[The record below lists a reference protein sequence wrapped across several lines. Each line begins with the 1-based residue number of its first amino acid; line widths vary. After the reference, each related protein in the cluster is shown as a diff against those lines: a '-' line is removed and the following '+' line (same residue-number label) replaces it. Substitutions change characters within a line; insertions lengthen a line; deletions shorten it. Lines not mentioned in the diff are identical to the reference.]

1 MSPERRKRR
10 RGRIKR
16 RAVDRRHLGR
26 QKEKTSVK
34 HTIQE
39 VKLKNGA
46 RGLLVDIPG
55 ATVMSFQFQFRAGNR
70 YVKHKDIYETAH
82 IMEHM
87 AFGANAKFK
96 NEHDYE
102 AEFTK
107 NGAYH
112 NAFTSDLS
120 MVYIADC
127 ADFEWERILQL
138 QQVAICQPHFNENE
152 LEAEKGN
159 VRSELTG
166 YLNNHGRVLW
176 PKIQQLLGED
186 IYTFWQRLQ
195 TINTVSLHDI
205 KEHYKR
211 THTAN
216 NMRFVIAG
224 KLHGRRK
231 EIIRQLEDWELQP
244 GERFD
249 VPKDDL
255 SKANPTIIRRK
266 EASNITFGLSLMV
279 PRELNDDELEA
290 MNCLDHIL
298 TGTMHSR
305 IYGAARAKGLAYG
318 IFSDTSAGFYDSS
331 WDFGGQV
338 NHETAGGL
346 FDIIT
351 RELDAVCNGKIAN
364 RELEAAKSY
373 ALGRYQMGAQTVSQ
387 ISNFYTNRYF
397 ADGVVKEYEKVPD
410 AIRAVTRDQIVSTAR
425 EFIESNTWV
434 LAAVSKEDKEEIIGL
449 NEKIEQL
456 FGETA

>member
-1 MSPERRKRR
+1 M
-10 RGRIKR
+10 
-16 RAVDRRHLGR
+16 
-26 QKEKTSVK
+26 K
-34 HTIQE
+34 HTTQE
-39 VKLKNGA
+39 VRLKNGA

-70 YVKHKDIYETAH
+70 YVKNKDIYETAH

-87 AFGANAKFK
+87 AFGANAEYKS
-96 NEHDYE
+96 EHAYE
-102 AEFTK
+102 ADFTK

-120 MVYIADC
+120 MVYVADC
-127 ADFEWERILQL
+127 ADFEWQRILSL
-138 QQVAICQPHFNENE
+138 QQVAICQPRFNNAE

-166 YLNNHGRVLW
+166 YLNNHSRVLW
-176 PKIQQLLGED
+176 PKIQQVLGED
-186 IYTFWQRLQ
+186 ILTYWQRIQ
-195 TINTVSLHDI
+195 TINNVTLKDV

-231 EIIRQLEDWELQP
+231 EIIRMLESWELEP
-244 GERFD
+244 GERFAIPRD
-249 VPKDDL
+249 EL
-255 SKANPTIIRRK
+255 SSGNPTMIRRK

-279 PRELNDDELEA
+279 PRELNDEELEA

-318 IFSDTSAGFYDSS
+318 IFSDTTAGFYDSS

-338 NHETAGGL
+338 NHDTAGQL
-346 FDIIT
+346 FDIIV
-351 RELDAVCNGKIAN
+351 REMKAVVEGKLKEE
-364 RELEAAKSY
+364 ELEAAKSY

-387 ISNFYTNRYF
+387 ISGFYTNRYF
-397 ADGVVKEYEKVPD
+397 ADGIVKNYEKVPE
-410 AIRAVTRDQIVSTAR
+410 AIKAVTCKQMVDTAS
-425 EFIESNTWV
+425 EFLNANTWV
-434 LAAVSKEDKEEIIGL
+434 LAAVTSEEKEEVVEL
-449 NEKIEQL
+449 SSRLAKL
-456 FGETA
+456 FPDGVK

>member
-1 MSPERRKRR
+1 M
-10 RGRIKR
+10 
-16 RAVDRRHLGR
+16 
-26 QKEKTSVK
+26 K
-34 HTIQE
+34 HTTQE
-39 VKLKNGA
+39 VRLKNGA
-46 RGLLVDIPG
+46 RGLLVDVPG

-87 AFGANAKFK
+87 AFGANAEFK
-96 NEHDYE
+96 TEHAYE

-120 MVYIADC
+120 MVYVADC
-127 ADFEWERILQL
+127 ADFEWQRILHL
-138 QQVAICQPHFNENE
+138 QQVAICQPRFNNTE

-166 YLNNHGRVLW
+166 YLNNHSRVLW

-186 IYTFWQRLQ
+186 ILTYWQRIQ
-195 TINTVSLHDI
+195 TINNVSLKDI
-205 KEHYKR
+205 KEHYAR
-211 THTAN
+211 THTAQ

-231 EIIRQLEDWELQP
+231 EIIRMLEAWELEP
-244 GERFD
+244 GVRFP
-249 VPKDDL
+249 VPQDEL
-255 SKANPTIIRRK
+255 SSGNPTIIRRK

-338 NHETAGGL
+338 NHDTSGRL
-346 FDIIT
+346 FDIIV
-351 RELDAVCNGKIAN
+351 REIQSVVDGGITDS
-364 RELEAAKSY
+364 ELEAAKSY

-387 ISNFYTNRYF
+387 ISGFYTNRYF
-397 ADGVVKEYEKVPD
+397 ADGVVKDYEKSPE
-410 AIRAVTRDQIVSTAR
+410 AIKAVTCKQMIDTAKL
-425 EFIESNTWV
+425 FLDANTWV
-434 LAAVSKEDKEEIIGL
+434 LAAVTSEDKEQVVDL
-449 NEKIEQL
+449 SNRLAKL
-456 FGETA
+456 FPSSVE